1 MNELITNSN
10 FKKNKTII
18 FATCGVSSVLPKYY
32 LKKDGY
38 SNFIFVSPKQADYI
52 IMTNRVVSAN
62 EKNNESKKLVNCFDK
77 FTGEDYF
84 QVKRNGLLL
93 SVIRKIN

>member
-1 MNELITNSN
+1 MLR
-10 FKKNKTII
+10 TIFGRCI
-18 FATCGVSSVLPKYY
+18 LFNAV
-32 LKKDGY
+32 Y
-38 SNFIFVSPKQADYI
+38 SNFIFVPPKQADYI

-77 FTGEDYF
+77 FNGEDF
-84 QVKRNGLLL
+84 FKVKRNGLLL